1 MATKKSTQTSKTTGK
16 KSGTKASGTAAAAT
30 PASADPPSAAP
41 EVLGPDGEPVLRQ
54 PAEIAHA
61 DQLEALR
68 QNETDTPPASW
79 RLSPRSVLTYVVGG
93 KTLPATLRGE
103 KTEVEITRKFF
114 GDDTVVERAIVTL
127 ASERALLLVGEP
139 GTGKS
144 WLSEHL
150 AAAICGNSCLTIQG
164 TAGTTEEHIK
174 YSWNVARVIAEGYTM
189 TNLVPSPTMN
199 AMRAGALLRFE
210 EITRCV
216 PDVQD
221 ALVSVLSDK
230 AIAVPELPASPLS
243 WARPGFNVIATAN
256 SRDQGVNELSAALK
270 RRFNYVHI
278 PIIADARTEQGVV
291 RQRTAELMERY
302 GLRARISPPVLDLL
316 TTVFRELRQGK
327 SKEGVALKQPGTT
340 MSTAEAIGC
349 ALDAALHARYF
360 GDGTVRP
367 ADVARNLTGSVVKED
382 LGDLAALR
390 EYAAL
395 VGRKRAA
402 KDAAWKELSD
412 ALDEALR

>member
-1 MATKKSTQTSKTTGK
+1 MATKKTTQASTKPTA
-16 KSGTKASGTAAAAT
+16 TKPGAKPAAAST
-30 PASADPPSAAP
+30 PAPAP
-41 EVLGPDGEPVLRQ
+41 VGPDGEPVLRQ
-54 PAEIAHA
+54 PAELAYA

-68 QNETDTPPASW
+68 QNETDTPPSSW
-79 RLSPRSVLTYVVGG
+79 RLSPRAVLAYIVGG
-93 KTLPATLRGE
+93 QTLSATIRGARV
-103 KTEVEITRKFF
+103 EVEITRKFF
-114 GDDTVVERAIVTL
+114 GDDTVVERSIVTL

-150 AAAICGNSCLTIQG
+150 AAAIGGNSCLTIQG

-174 YSWNVARVIAEGYTM
+174 YSWNVARVIAEGYTRA
-189 TNLVPSPTMN
+189 NLVPSPTMN
-199 AMRAGALLRFE
+199 AMRAGGLLRFE

-230 AIAVPELPASPLS
+230 AIAVPELPESPLV
-243 WARPGFNVIATAN
+243 WAKPGFNVIATAN

-278 PIIADARTEQGVV
+278 PIIGDQRTEQSVV
-291 RQRTAELMERY
+291 RQRTAELMLRY
-302 GLRARISPPVLDLL
+302 GLEVRIAPPMLDLL

-327 SKEGVALKQPGTT
+327 SNDGVGLKQPGTT

-367 ADVARNLTGSVVKED
+367 ADIARNLTGSVVKED
-382 LGDLAALR
+382 QGDLAALR
-390 EYAAL
+390 EYATL
-395 VGRKRAA
+395 VGKKRGA
-402 KDAAWKELSD
+402 KDAAWKELCD
-412 ALDEALR
+412 ALDVALRA